1 MAGYDNT
8 GTSEGSRHY
17 FKIIIG
23 FAVAG
28 LFFFLN
34 TLPVFGYYL
43 VITPKE
49 KIKTGCCWIT
59 DNTFHLCE
67 NRDIPLS
74 EITSVDESHLTEQE
88 YNKSNEEKAIFFKE
102 LDDLS
107 KPDQEITENL
117 SRLNNL
123 MGMIYKK
130 KNAKNKTVKSDIME
144 AYNEITLL
152 DEKIQALKD
161 KWMALV
167 IPSKDLL
174 VLREIKIL
182 ELNSIHSIC
191 RDCKEYLDDW
201 SPTIREYVKEHI
213 RQKNFFEASY
223 KRHLEEL
230 KKEKTSDDLIM

>member
-17 FKIIIG
+17 FKIITG

-34 TLPVFGYYL
+34 TFPVFGYYL
-43 VITPKE
+43 VITPRE
-49 KIKTGCCWIT
+49 KIKTECYWIT
-59 DNTFHLCE
+59 ENTFHFCE
-67 NRDIPLS
+67 NREIPLS
-74 EITSVDESHLTEQE
+74 DITSIDESHLTEQE
-88 YNKSNEEKAIFFKE
+88 YNKIKEDKTKFFKE
-102 LDDLS
+102 LYDLS
-107 KPDQEITENL
+107 KPEQEITEALNRL
-117 SRLNNL
+117 STL
-123 MGMIYKK
+123 MGMIYRK
-130 KNAKNKTVKSDIME
+130 KNAKNKTVKTDIKE
-144 AYNEITLL
+144 AYNNINLIEV
-152 DEKIQALKD
+152 KVQGLKD

-167 IPSKDLL
+167 IPSKSLL
-174 VLREIKIL
+174 ILREIKIL

-223 KRHLEEL
+223 KRHLDEL
-230 KKEKTSDDLIM
+230 KKEKTSDDLVM

>member
-17 FKIIIG
+17 FKIVTG

-34 TLPVFGYYL
+34 TFPVFGYYL

-49 KIKTGCCWIT
+49 KIKTECYWIT
-59 DNTFHLCE
+59 DNTFYTCE
-67 NRDIPLS
+67 NRNIPLS
-74 EITSVDESHLTEQE
+74 EVTSIDESHLTEQE
-88 YNKSNEEKAIFFKE
+88 YNKGKEEKIKFYKDI
-102 LDDLS
+102 DDLS
-107 KPDQEITENL
+107 KIETEL
-117 SRLNNL
+117 TEDLYRLNNL

-130 KNAKNKTVKSDIME
+130 KNANNKTVKTDIKK
-144 AYNEITLL
+144 ANNDIKLL
-152 DEKIQALKD
+152 DEKVERLKE
-161 KWMALV
+161 KWMTLL
-167 IPSKDLL
+167 IPSKNLL

-182 ELNSIHSIC
+182 ELNSLHSVC
-191 RDCKEYLDDW
+191 RDYKEYLDDW

-223 KRHLEEL
+223 KRHLDEL
-230 KKEKTSDDLIM
+230 KKEKTSDDFVM